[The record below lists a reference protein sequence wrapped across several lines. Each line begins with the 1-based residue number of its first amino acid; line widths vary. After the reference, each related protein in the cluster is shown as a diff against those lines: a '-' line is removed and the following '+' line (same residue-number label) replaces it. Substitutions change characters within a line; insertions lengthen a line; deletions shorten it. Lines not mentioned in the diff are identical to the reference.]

1 MIKKGKITAVVAVRK
16 GSQRVPNKNIRP
28 FGDTTLLDLK
38 LQTLLKVSNLDEII
52 VNSDC
57 DEMLDIGKK
66 YGVKTVKREL
76 YFASSQATNS
86 EFHGHIGKTTDTDFI
101 FLAPVCSP
109 FIGVKKHEDAI
120 NQFLNSDCDSLTS
133 THLVKG
139 HLWLDGN
146 PINYDLN
153 NVPNSQDLPN
163 IQMLNYGITI
173 IDKKIMEKYSR
184 VVGNNPIFTIL
195 NEYEAVDVNTPLEWD
210 IAELLY
216 KTKKEQLWQD

>member
-1 MIKKGKITAVVAVRK
+1 MKKGKVTAVVAVRK
-16 GSQRVPNKNIRP
+16 GSQRVPNKNIKP

-57 DEMLDIGKK
+57 DEMLEIGKK
-66 YGVKTVKREL
+66 YGVKTIKRES
-76 YFASSQATNS
+76 YFASSQASNS

-101 FLAPVCSP
+101 FSAPVCSP
-109 FIGVKKHEDAI
+109 FIGVKKHEEAI
-120 NQFLNSDCDSLTS
+120 DMFMKSDCDSLTS

-139 HLWLDGN
+139 HFWLNGN
-146 PINYDLN
+146 PINYDLE

-173 IDKKIMEKYSR
+173 VTKKIMETYNR
-184 VVGNNPIFTIL
+184 VVGNNPNFIIL

-216 KTKKEQLWQD
+216 KTKKEKLWQD

>member
-1 MIKKGKITAVVAVRK
+1 MKKGKITAVVAVRK

-57 DEMLDIGKK
+57 DEMLEIGKK
-66 YGVKTVKREL
+66 YGVKTVKREP
-76 YFASSQATNS
+76 YFASSQASNS

-109 FIGVKKHEDAI
+109 FIGVKKHEDSI

>member
-1 MIKKGKITAVVAVRK
+1 MKKGKLTAVVAVRK

-57 DEMLDIGKK
+57 DEMLEIGKK
-66 YGVKTVKREL
+66 YGVKTVKREP
-76 YFASSQATNS
+76 YFASSQASNS

-184 VVGNNPIFTIL
+184 VVGTNPIFTIL
-195 NEYEAVDVNTPLEWD
+195 NEYESVDVNTPLEWD

-216 KTKKEQLWQD
+216 KTKKEELWQD